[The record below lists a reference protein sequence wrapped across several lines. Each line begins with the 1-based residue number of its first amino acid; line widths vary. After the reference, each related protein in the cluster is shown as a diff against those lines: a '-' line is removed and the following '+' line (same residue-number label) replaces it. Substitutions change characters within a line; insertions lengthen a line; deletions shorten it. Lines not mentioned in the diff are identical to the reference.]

1 MNKSKVIHLAAY
13 SLAFL
18 LIAFVV
24 FRLFA
29 LGADLGLQQA
39 ELRETS
45 SKLGNL
51 LNIDIKQISSVQI
64 KNSFTDVFLLNVQ
77 EKIEDWEKKEYK
89 LHLNKEI
96 TQALDDITVTSHGIK
111 WQLFEPNL
119 VKVDQR
125 QIEKVINTVAKL
137 PFYSVSVANNEEQLA
152 KCGLLHPQLIVKCV
166 FSNRQETEMHVGIAS
181 KDDPNRYYLRFK
193 NSTVVFEV
201 GSEIR
206 NLFATKYA
214 FAEQEI
220 GAKQFVSNPNY
231 FSFVRASD
239 SFYLDAYRNDPTEIW
254 HEHSLHSKQTDNNL
268 RWYSYRPFYN
278 LLNQTVFREISQIF
292 TNLRAADCL
301 DELSDRP
308 TTYVNQLEQYGFDE
322 PSFRLRMG
330 EVRGLMWELVVG
342 KKVGDFYY
350 VKTSNLPY
358 VYLVEQRFFNSLLL
372 PNYQYMRSKPFAFSL
387 KSLARF
393 EYKDNE
399 RIVQLNLSEQESGA
413 SKQAYGYSLQS
424 LVNYAEVAHM
434 SVAPNLPFNSKQHIL
449 AEYQKRIYASELSK
463 ENLLLNWPENY
474 NIMLQSVRS
483 KEGKLIVAD
492 RQKFQLASSSAISEK
507 CQALFNEFFGVL
519 GAVRASDLTWQTSFL
534 DKNSTANYEFK
545 FIFQNGQILHFTL
558 YEANL
563 NSYYLYINGSFS
575 YYVIHKDLLLGS
587 SKVNYLADLSNKIA
601 KLLQST
607 K

>member
-201 GSEIR
+201 GPEIR
-206 NLFATKYA
+206 NLFVTKYA
-214 FAEQEI
+214 FAEQAI

-254 HEHSLHSKQTDNNL
+254 HEHTLVSKQTDNNL

-308 TTYVNQLEQYGFDE
+308 TIYVNQLEQYGFDE

-330 EVRGLMWELVVG
+330 EVRGPIWELVVG

-387 KSLARF
+387 NSLARF

-399 RIVQLNLSEQESGA
+399 RIVQLNLSEQEIGA

-424 LVNYAEVAHM
+424 LANYTEVAQM

-474 NIMLQSVRS
+474 NIMLQSVRA

-507 CQALFNEFFGVL
+507 CQALFNEFFSVL

-575 YYVIHKDLLLGS
+575 HYVIHQDLLLGS

-601 KLLQST
+601 KLLQSA